1 MVKMPGQSGIRLL
14 SGVQQ
19 PNTRYD
25 PRAVVMRATMTNGG
39 NFDEESAIG
48 KYWTDTIYPSN
59 FKSGAGKYFTV
70 VTEEDGVST
79 VEYQPPYPS
88 RNRVKLVVT
97 FLREGSEIK
106 EVTLKKFKQY
116 RSRGVDRWEEQSFGP
131 GEPMTFTHFTFD
143 KLLGFLKLL
152 TELDLTNLDKRRIA
166 LRETSGE
173 AIDHE
178 TLAKMRSLLSQPDGL
193 AMVEELLRNG
203 SINSRDLVNIGYRKV
218 QLKVFSALLSDP
230 DGIPSYCREHGITT
244 TQPEKAWQHF
254 FKMNEWIFG
263 YGLDYR
269 FLSILQREA
278 HIAAEDVAGRDGSIA
293 DFLLGA
299 TNFTVLVEVKK
310 PSTRLFDERKNRAG
324 SWKLSAELIDSVSQ
338 ILEQKASWQVKAEVN
353 ASGNFDDKGT
363 LIKQKTIDPKSI
375 LIVGSNS
382 QFSGTG
388 KESAIKL
395 RTFELFRRD
404 SRNVEILTYDELYE
418 RAKFVVG
425 HGDGRP

>member
-1 MVKMPGQSGIRLL
+1 
-14 SGVQQ
+14 
-19 PNTRYD
+19 
-25 PRAVVMRATMTNGG
+25 MTNGG
-39 NFDEESAIG
+39 NFDEELAIG
-48 KYWTDTIYPSN
+48 KYRTDTIYPNN
-59 FKSGAGKYFTV
+59 FKSGAGKFFTV
-70 VTEEDGVST
+70 VTEEDGGST

-97 FLREGSEIK
+97 FLREGGEIK

-116 RSRGVDRWEEQSFGP
+116 TSRGVDRWEEQSFGP
-131 GEPMTFTHFTFD
+131 GEPMTFTHFTFE

-152 TELDLTNLDKRRIA
+152 TELDLANLNKRRIA
-166 LRETSGE
+166 LRETAGE
-173 AIDHE
+173 AIDPE

-203 SINSRDLVNIGYRKV
+203 SIDLRDLVNIGYRKN
-218 QLKVFSALLSDP
+218 QLEVFSALLYDP
-230 DGIPSYCREHGITT
+230 ERIASYCGEHGITT

-254 FKMNEWIFG
+254 FKVNEWIFG

-353 ASGNFDDKGT
+353 APGNFDDKGN

-382 QFSGTG
+382 QFSGTH

-425 HGDGRP
+425 HDGGRP